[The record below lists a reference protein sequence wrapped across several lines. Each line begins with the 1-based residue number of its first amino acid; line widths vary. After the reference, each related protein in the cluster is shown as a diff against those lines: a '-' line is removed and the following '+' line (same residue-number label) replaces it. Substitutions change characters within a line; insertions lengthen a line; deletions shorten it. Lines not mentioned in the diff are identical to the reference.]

1 MTASA
6 DRRGPRTSIRVR
18 AGLAAGLVLG
28 LAAGLTVASWT
39 DAEFSRA
46 TFAASSFDIQTNLAG
61 GGYKPDPIVTG
72 TVNGIYPGGAASY
85 IALRVKTAAVSVAGT
100 VQLSSAGDT
109 NPTDLLA
116 PVLRYRIVQSS
127 ASCTSAVY
135 SGSPVFVVG
144 TGLPTPT
151 YQLVSAALA
160 PTTPIAVPAAGATPE
175 ASYCIEL
182 SVIPGSAQATYQGT
196 HATVSWTISGVS
208 S

>member
-28 LAAGLTVASWT
+28 LTAGLTVASWT

-46 TFAASSFDIQTNLAG
+46 TFTASSFDLQTSLAG
-61 GGYKPDPIVTG
+61 GAYTAATTVSG

-85 IALRVKTAAVSVAGT
+85 IALRVKTTAASVAGT
-100 VQLSSAGDT
+100 VQLSSAANSVG
-109 NPTDLLA
+109 LA
-116 PVLRYRIVQSS
+116 PALRYRIVQSS

-135 SGSPVFVVG
+135 SGSPAFVVG
-144 TGLPTPT
+144 GAST

-160 PTTPIAVPAAGATPE
+160 PTTPIAVTAAGGSE
-175 ASYCIEL
+175 AAYCIEL
-182 SVIPGSAQATYQGT
+182 SVIPGSVQATYQGT
-196 HATVSWTISGVS
+196 TTTVSWTISGAS

>member
-28 LAAGLTVASWT
+28 LTAGLTVASWT

-46 TFAASSFDIQTNLAG
+46 TFTASSFDIQTSLAG
-61 GGYKPDPIVTG
+61 QAYTSATTVSG

-85 IALRVKTAAVSVAGT
+85 VALAVKTTAASVAGT
-100 VQLSSAGDT
+100 VRLSSAA
-109 NPTDLLA
+109 NLTDVLA
-116 PVLRYRIVQSS
+116 PALRYRIVL
-127 ASCTSAVY
+127 TSAACTAAVFTAGATY
-135 SGSPVFVVG
+135 IVGSAAPA
-144 TGLPTPT
+144 
-151 YQLVSAALA
+151 YQAVNVALA
-160 PTTPIAVPAAGATPE
+160 PTTTTVVAAAAGTG

-182 SVIPGSAQATYQGT
+182 SMVPGSAQGTYQGKS
-196 HATVSWTISGVS
+196 ATVSWTITGAS